1 MRKPQYFK
9 SLGVA
14 LLGSLCWLS
23 VKAQSHLFTPEQMT
37 KIENKLIGEHKFA
50 LQWTS
55 WDKFGTAEI
64 SRDATGLVIKGEQVL
79 DGNSVSLFGRIKVID
94 ENLDGTRVPTSAF
107 FFSLESPDGARIHTS
122 AESYLSSLITRQR
135 RALSFCYLS
144 DFCYLFPR
152 WRSCSH
158 ECLVI
163 SK

>member
-23 VKAQSHLFTPEQMT
+23 VKAQSQSQSQSHLFTPEQMS

-50 LQWTS
+50 LQWIS
-55 WDKFGTAEI
+55 WDKFGIAEI

-94 ENLDGTRVPTSAF
+94 ENAFLFTGEIVTIVYHVNKGKACTRHGTYEFRATDKRKYWRLQQMDSPCDSVVDYIDIF
-107 FFSLESPDGARIHTS
+107 F
-122 AESYLSSLITRQR
+122 
-135 RALSFCYLS
+135 
-144 DFCYLFPR
+144 
-152 WRSCSH
+152 
-158 ECLVI
+158 
-163 SK
+163 

>member
-94 ENLDGTRVPTSAF
+94 ENAFLFTGEIVTIVYHVNKGKACTRHGTYEFRATDKRKYWRLQQMDSPCDSVVDYIDIF
-107 FFSLESPDGARIHTS
+107 F
-122 AESYLSSLITRQR
+122 
-135 RALSFCYLS
+135 
-144 DFCYLFPR
+144 
-152 WRSCSH
+152 
-158 ECLVI
+158 
-163 SK
+163 

>member
-23 VKAQSHLFTPEQMT
+23 VKAQSQSQSHLFTPEQMS

-50 LQWTS
+50 LQWIS
-55 WDKFGTAEI
+55 WDKFGIAEI

-94 ENLDGTRVPTSAF
+94 ENAFLFTGEIVTIVYHVNKGKACTRHGTYEFRAADKRKYWRLQQMDSPCDSVVDYIDIF
-107 FFSLESPDGARIHTS
+107 F
-122 AESYLSSLITRQR
+122 
-135 RALSFCYLS
+135 
-144 DFCYLFPR
+144 
-152 WRSCSH
+152 
-158 ECLVI
+158 
-163 SK
+163 